1 MYTLQAHKALTLLM
15 VYHDS
20 VDEEFVVIRVSIIQI
35 RAPVLRVN
43 TGRVRV
49 TVSAST
55 LSTQVTL
62 TTQHV

>member
-1 MYTLQAHKALTLLM
+1 ML
-15 VYHDS
+15 YHDS
-20 VDEEFVVIRVSIIQI
+20 VDEEFVVIRVSIFQI
-35 RAPVLRVN
+35 SAPVLRVN

-49 TVSAST
+49 TVPASA